1 MNTIRLSGYKA
12 SPASLRFGTVDSYGV
27 EQMQFVLGDDW
38 KDLAITATFTN
49 PQEKSTLVHVPADT
63 LLIDVPPEAT
73 AGESGAGQ
81 IAVVGY
87 TDGVQ
92 VISTKI
98 VYTLQEH
105 APIEGSTPAEPTPS
119 LLQQVLTATGNAETN
134 AAAAKDAAE
143 QAKSSASAAAA
154 SAAAATSVV
163 KPFADMA
170 VNAAKEA
177 VSAKDAAKESETK
190 AAESANFAAQAAEKN
205 GYAAMEIDEDGNLI
219 LMRTSNITDK
229 LDFAIV
235 NDKDLEVRVYA

>member
-27 EQMQFVLGDDW
+27 EQMQFVPGEGWAGLS
-38 KDLAITATFTN
+38 ITATFTN
-49 PQEKSTLVHVPADT
+49 PQEESTVVHVPADT

-87 TDGVQ
+87 ADGVQ

-105 APIEGSTPAEPTPS
+105 APIEGSTPAEPTPN
-119 LLQQVLTATGNAETN
+119 LLQQILTATGNAETSAAVAKN
-134 AAAAKDAAE
+134 AAETA
-143 QAKSSASAAAA
+143 QASASAAAT
-154 SAAAATSVV
+154 SAAQASSVV
-163 KPFADMA
+163 KPFADLA
-170 VNAAKEA
+170 VNAANEA
-177 VSAKDAAKESETK
+177 AKSKDAAKASEES

-219 LMRTSNITDK
+219 LARTANIADK
-229 LDFAIV
+229 IDFAIV
-235 NDKDLEVRVYA
+235 DDKDLEVRIYG